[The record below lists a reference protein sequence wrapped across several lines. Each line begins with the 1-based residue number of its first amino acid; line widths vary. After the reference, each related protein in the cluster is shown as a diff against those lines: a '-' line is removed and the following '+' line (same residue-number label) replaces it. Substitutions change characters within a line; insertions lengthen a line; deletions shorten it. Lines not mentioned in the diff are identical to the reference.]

1 MKKIY
6 SAQVIFILLF
16 ALSSCLISNA
26 QSPSTN
32 GSSTNWNLASAW
44 TPTGIP
50 NLTFWQGTQDVV
62 VQHDMNSSG
71 SLNVTSGNSIR
82 VTNGATLTIS
92 GNLTFAGTGGISEII
107 VDAGSTLIVT
117 GNFAGGFAHVVT
129 ISGTLNVG
137 GNYTIASGSYTQ
149 TISGD
154 VTVGGNLENTANGV
168 VNVSGSIEITGQLKL
183 SSSGKVS
190 GTSGY
195 ITYGSYNILC
205 NGFAYLQCGGTN
217 YGQNA
222 SCTTPPAN
230 GLDFSS
236 CGPYVPTPTPTANF
250 TPSATTV
257 TTSQTISFTNSS
269 SDATSY
275 SWNFGDGSS
284 TSSSTSPS
292 HQYSLAGSYTV
303 TLTATNSVGSD
314 TATQAITVN
323 SSDDCDTPTV
333 LSNDNFNTDFGT
345 WIDGGGQVTRQNES
359 FITSRNGTQPGGGLI
374 NYTCNGYLS
383 TPFVALVGAGAPGI
397 TTNKTLTSSSYDLS
411 NYAAVTIE
419 YDHFVTSMDNNT
431 EGYNLQYSSNGG
443 SSWATIKNFR
453 LGNDDFEN
461 NDCGDNDARQK
472 KIVVISSD
480 DFTFSSQ
487 NKFRFF
493 VDADSG
499 GTGGGDFFL
508 IDNIVVKGY
517 NLNSPGITMEQWNG
531 ISGTAVSN
539 LTSNSNYPNNP
550 STTSILDSFEIPT
563 NVRDNYGVK
572 VSGYIKA
579 PTTGSYVFW
588 IASDDNGEL
597 NLSTDEDPANKTTI
611 ATVGAW
617 TNSRQ
622 WNKYGS
628 QKSAPVSL
636 TEGQIY
642 YIEAFMKEQGGGDNL
657 AVGWA
662 KPGES
667 TNAPSEV
674 IPGDVLFSSPP
685 QLASFTTDNNTIE
698 VNNTV
703 NFTNTSTGFDS
714 YVWDFGDGSTT
725 STETSPSHQYTE
737 TGTYTVTLTATSSCG
752 SDTATTTIAVNNP
765 TETLFFENFEDENQG
780 DTSGTDAYNTD
791 WDTQTSTNANRF
803 EVRNGKYFEAI
814 KTRNTAYWKT
824 QTIDI
829 SNYDDLKLSSYIR
842 FDGSLDPSDY
852 IKFQYKLD
860 GGSLTNIP
868 NAQYYGTNS
877 DTTYNWNL
885 TGVTG
890 STLEIWVAFKTSGG
904 DEEHRIDN
912 ITLTA
917 VSNCS
922 PITAYTVTGDDL
934 AYCSGNTQTTTI
946 GLSDSDVGVDYQL
959 LKDGVNEGA
968 AIAGTG

>member
-1 MKKIY
+1 MTKIY

-16 ALSSCLISNA
+16 ALSSSLILNA

-117 GNFAGGFAHVVT
+117 GNFEGGFAHVVT

-222 SCTTPPAN
+222 SCTTPPSN

-292 HQYSLAGSYTV
+292 HQYSVAGSYTV
-303 TLTATNSVGSD
+303 TLTATNSSGSD

-345 WIDGGGQVTRQNES
+345 WIDGGSKVTRQNES
-359 FITSRNGTQPGGGLI
+359 YITSKNGTQPGGGLI

-383 TPFVALVGAGAPGI
+383 TPFVALVGAGGTGS
-397 TTNKTLTSSSYDLS
+397 TTNKTLTSSAYDLS

-419 YDHFVTSMDNNT
+419 YDHFVTSMENNN

-493 VDADSG
+493 VDTDSG
-499 GTGGGDFFL
+499 ATGGGDYFL

-517 NLNSPGITMEQWNG
+517 NLDSPGITMEQWNG

-657 AVGWA
+657 AIGWA

-698 VNNTV
+698 VNNTI

-752 SDTATTTIAVNNP
+752 SDTATTTITVNNP
-765 TETLFFENFEDENQG
+765 TETLFFENFEDESQG

-791 WDTQTSTNANRF
+791 WDIQTSTNADRF

-829 SNYDDLKLSSYIR
+829 SNYDDLKLNSYIR

-890 STLEIWVAFKTSGG
+890 STVEIWVAFKTSGG
-904 DEEHRIDN
+904 DEKHRIDN
-912 ITLTA
+912 ITLTG

-922 PITAYTVTGDDL
+922 PITAYTV
-934 AYCSGNTQTTTI
+934 
-946 GLSDSDVGVDYQL
+946 
-959 LKDGVNEGA
+959 
-968 AIAGTG
+968 